1 MFKVESEEF
10 VNKTLRLPQKL
21 VASLQ
26 KIADQKNIS
35 LNKLVILCCDYAI
48 ENMEE
53 E

>member
-1 MFKVESEEF
+1 MFKVEREEF

-21 VASLQ
+21 VANLQ